1 MPSECPPGNPIILLK
16 SNNFNM
22 AAVFVKRSIQGLSQ
36 MESLLISHLPLPQQ
50 QARKF
55 CATLYNNVLQFVKLI

>member
-1 MPSECPPGNPIILLK
+1 
-16 SNNFNM
+16 M
-22 AAVFVKRSIQGLSQ
+22 AAVLVKRSIQELSQ
-36 MESLLISHLPLPQQ
+36 MESLLISHFPFPQQ